1 MMNEVYI
8 LDLAD
13 DVMMVAKFKEDHLVL
28 MAKRG
33 WIKQN
38 QWVVKDRTVN
48 TMAVNLLEEFL
59 KEAA

>member
-1 MMNEVYI
+1 LNEVYI
-8 LDLAD
+8 LDLAGGIL
-13 DVMMVAKFKEDHLVL
+13 MIAKFKEDQLVL

-38 QWVVKDRTVN
+38 EWVIKNRTVH
-48 TMAVNLLEEFL
+48 TMAVHLLEEFL

>member
-1 MMNEVYI
+1 MNEVYI
-8 LDLAD
+8 LDLAGGIL
-13 DVMMVAKFKEDHLVL
+13 MIAKFKEDQLVL

-38 QWVVKDRTVN
+38 EWVIKNRTVH
-48 TMAVNLLEEFL
+48 TMAVHLLEEFL